1 MLNFFEMIEQ
11 RRLKKSDADIYD
23 VVLTITL
30 PDGKKKN
37 ITYSVYAETE
47 NDAYELGNKLRF
59 REQEKIDEGATTID
73 RLGLNILEMKD
84 NKLGLIFPWKD
95 PVYKR
100 SFSRGSRLP
109 MLRAKAQSKAI
120 VQLLLGDHKKI
131 LKDQMDD
138 SKINKLIVGC
148 IKSYFIC
155 GSLLLII
162 AYSAFT
168 NISAGRHSLYIVC
181 ALLASSLYTLICLYF
196 TVRKHKTLLSW
207 KLGATNG
214 E

>member
-1 MLNFFEMIEQ
+1 MLTLIEMIEQ
-11 RRLKKSDADIYD
+11 RRLMKSDADIYD

-30 PDGKKKN
+30 PDGKSKD

-47 NDAYELGNKLRF
+47 SDAYELGMKLRF
-59 REQEKIDEGATTID
+59 REQEKINEGATTID

-84 NKLGLIFPWKD
+84 KKLGLIFPWKD

-109 MLRAKAQSKAI
+109 ILRAKAQSKAI
-120 VQLLLGDHKKI
+120 WQLLLGDHNKI
-131 LKDQMDD
+131 LKDEMDD

-148 IKSYFIC
+148 IKSYFVC
-155 GSLLLII
+155 GALLLII

-168 NISAGRHSLYIVC
+168 NISSDRHSLYVVSAI
-181 ALLASSLYTLICLYF
+181 LASSIYTFICLYF

-207 KLGATNG
+207 KRGLTDG